1 MKYSSLKK
9 KRLFLSAAVALAV
22 AVIAGFVVFPLA
34 EKNDDYKHLIGRWVR
49 SDGGYVLDIRK
60 VQSDGKL
67 EAAYL
72 NPKPINV
79 SKACA
84 NITTGKIELFVELRD
99 KYYPGSYYTL
109 TYDSKMDL
117 LIGVYHHLGI
127 GRNMNVFF
135 SRKTGAI

>member
-9 KRLFLSAAVALAV
+9 CGLLLIIAAALV
-22 AVIAGFVVFPLA
+22 VTGFAGFSLV
-34 EKNDDYKHLIGRWVR
+34 EKSADYSQLVGRWVR
-49 SDGGYVLDIRK
+49 GSGGYVLDIRN

-79 SKACA
+79 SKAIA
-84 NITTGKIELFVELRD
+84 SIKAGKVELLVELRD
-99 KYYPGSYYTL
+99 KHYPGSYYTL
-109 TYDSKMDL
+109 IYDSKMDR

-127 GRNMNVFF
+127 GQNINVFF
-135 SRKTGAI
+135 SRKPSAI

>member
-1 MKYSSLKK
+1 MKYSLLKK
-9 KRLFLSAAVALAV
+9 KRLFLFTAVVLAV
-22 AVIAGFVVFPLA
+22 VGIAVFLVFPLA
-34 EKNDDYKHLIGRWVR
+34 ERDADYSKIVGRWVR
-49 SDGGYVLDIRK
+49 PDGGYVLDIRN

-79 SKACA
+79 SKAQA
-84 NITTGKIELFVELRD
+84 NIKTGRIELFVELRD

-109 TYDSKMDL
+109 TYDSQMDI

-127 GRNMNVFF
+127 RQNMNVFF
-135 SRKTGAI
+135 SRKPGAI